1 MMLTTLLLSLASAAQ
16 PAAAPSGLEGL
27 EVQWSAPSSYI
38 AGSTYPVEITIAA
51 PAGGGVVAG
60 WMLTPGAF
68 TIDGQP
74 VAAREAGEPMA
85 LPSGFTITGSVD
97 LAPFISQSG
106 QFKLAYAGELLG
118 DDPFVVSVLEPAPEG
133 LDFMTMPV
141 EQLTDYNVVLETNRG
156 TIVAEFWPEVA
167 PNHVRNYLDL
177 AYTGFYDGII
187 FHRVIPGFMIQG
199 GDPTGTGTGSGPLQ
213 RRPAVRARAGR
224 AVDGALAGPELGLL
238 PVLRHARQV
247 APPRQPVQRLR
258 QAGQRAR
265 GRRRDRQHPARS
277 GRSPQLPPDDREG
290 LRRHGLRQLSPNTH
304 QRIHD

>member
-68 TIDGQP
+68 TI

-118 DDPFVVSVLEPAPEG
+118 DDPFVVSVLELAPEG

-199 GDPTGTGTGSGPLQ
+199 GDPTGTGTGSGPRQLEAEFSDDP
-213 RRPAVRARAGR
+213 RFAHERG
-224 AVDGALAGPELGLL
+224 
-238 PVLRHARQV
+238 VLSM
-247 APPRQPVQRLR
+247 
-258 QAGQRAR
+258 
-265 GRRRDRQHPARS
+265 ARS
-277 GRSPQLPPDDREG
+277 RDPNSASCQFFVMHAKSPHLDNQYSAFGKLVSGLEVVDAIVNTPRGAGDRPNSPQTIEKAFVVMASG
-290 LRRHGLRQLSPNTH
+290 S
-304 QRIHD
+304 